1 MFDFEDTSNDLWHV
15 PIKIRVVH
23 VTLFE
28 QVQQLYDSFVPLHHF
43 VRENKVPLFGSLC
56 LFRVTVFG
64 LVAESVA
71 EATFALTKKPA
82 ISSLV
87 TSHVTLAAAV
97 SIRETLVTMVG
108 VCETTC
114 EGRFLLVVGCELM
127 NSFLF
132 YGFPCSS

>member
-1 MFDFEDTSNDLWHV
+1 M
-15 PIKIRVVH
+15 
-23 VTLFE
+23 
-28 QVQQLYDSFVPLHHF
+28 
-43 VRENKVPLFGSLC
+43 
-56 LFRVTVFG
+56 
-64 LVAESVA
+64 AESVT

-87 TSHVTLAAAV
+87 TLHVTLAAAV
-97 SIRETLVTMVG
+97 GICETLVTTVG
-108 VCETTC
+108 ICKATC